1 MKIALAHKRLDLNG
15 GTERDLFKT
24 AEGLCAL
31 GHEVHLFCG
40 EYGVAAPRD
49 VTAHRI
55 PAVRLGRTV
64 KLWSFALRAPRFIA
78 QADCDLALSF
88 DRSLDCDVLRS
99 GGGTHRGFLIRLGQ
113 EGGVLRRWWQTI
125 SVYHRSVLALEKR
138 QYLSERVKKIIAV
151 SAEVKRDI
159 MANYA
164 VAGDKITVLYNG
176 VDQRRFHPEK
186 RAQWRPAVRRRWQI
200 PDDAALVLFVGSG
213 FRRKGL
219 DRLISLWSSPKL
231 ASVYLFVVGSDRRLG
246 RYRTWADAVA
256 PGRVIFA
263 GRQDDIESYYG
274 AADVVALPSRQEA
287 FGNVVLEALASAVPV
302 LVSRAVGAAE
312 VLSGSL
318 ASGIVERPEDAEELL
333 TKLLSLLE
341 RAGDEALKREARSI
355 GEQYSWTRHFQRLET
370 LLCEARGPSAG
381 RVS

>member
-1 MKIALAHKRLDLNG
+1 M
-15 GTERDLFKT
+15 
-24 AEGLCAL
+24 
-31 GHEVHLFCG
+31 
-40 EYGVAAPRD
+40 
-49 VTAHRI
+49 
-55 PAVRLGRTV
+55 
-64 KLWSFALRAPRFIA
+64 
-78 QADCDLALSF
+78 
-88 DRSLDCDVLRS
+88 
-99 GGGTHRGFLIRLGQ
+99 
-113 EGGVLRRWWQTI
+113 
-125 SVYHRSVLALEKR
+125 
-138 QYLSERVKKIIAV
+138 
-151 SAEVKRDI
+151 
-159 MANYA
+159 
-164 VAGDKITVLYNG
+164 
-176 VDQRRFHPEK
+176 
-186 RAQWRPAVRRRWQI
+186 
-200 PDDAALVLFVGSG
+200 
-213 FRRKGL
+213 
-219 DRLISLWSSPKL
+219 
-231 ASVYLFVVGSDRRLG
+231 FVVGSDRRLG

-302 LVSRAVGAAE
+302 LVNRAVGAAE